1 MFPFNEWNTKKGM
14 FMHRVLLVI
23 ILLSLTVNVYAL
35 DDCEWNNQ
43 QGIPCLIISKTNNTS
58 KVSKEG
64 VNKVIITKQDI
75 ENSGHTNLTDILK
88 SVSGL
93 NVFQNGG
100 VGQLSTVFM
109 RGSESNH
116 TLVLLNGIAINDQS
130 VTDGMHDFGQDFV
143 QNIQQIEIYKGSSG
157 ANFGPSAIAGAIN
170 FITAIDYINSYSV
183 SGFNDRNN
191 STDINYTKITENGW
205 HLNVNGTTN
214 QSNIHSAKPQGAE
227 NDGTLNKQINLNSEK
242 WINDN
247 TKIKSTMYVRET
259 RSYYDDF
266 DNNGEFGYVMDNTM
280 HALQT
285 SLERVNKNTEDS
297 LTFHWQAYG
306 KQIDDGGFT
315 DSYDSQALV
324 TRYEKKI
331 NSLKKLSFGYGAEY
345 KYDWGAFINEGASFN
360 SATRGHV
367 KDSAVFANAGYK
379 IIDNTIISFYGRK
392 DDHNTAGGNNTYK
405 INLLQELNNNLS
417 IGASTSTGLRNPS
430 LYELFGSNNFG
441 YKGNINL
448 KAEKSKTNE
457 IFASYNFLNNFTLS
471 STAYRTNLSDRLE
484 FNSSFTAVE
493 NKVIDLNHDG
503 LENELKYEGK
513 NHNLAFFADFST
525 SKKTDEQKQLRRP
538 DTKYGLNFSKKF
550 INSDFG
556 DFNMNLNYIHTGKH
570 LDFSSSTV
578 VAKSTDIVDVN
589 FSKDFN
595 GSIWKLSITN
605 LLNERYERPLTFNTE
620 GRQFRIGFK
629 NKY

>member
-1 MFPFNEWNTKKGM
+1 MI
-14 FMHRVLLVI
+14 MHRVFIVT
-23 ILLSLTVNVYAL
+23 ILLLLTTNVYAL
-35 DDCEWNNQ
+35 DDCKWNNQ
-43 QGIPCLIISKTNNTS
+43 EGIPCLIISKTNNTS
-58 KVSKEG
+58 KISKEG
-64 VNKVIITKQDI
+64 VNKVIITKNEI

-93 NVFQNGG
+93 NIYQNGG
-100 VGQLSTVFM
+100 QGQSSSVFM

-143 QNIQQIEIYKGSSG
+143 QSIQQIEIYKGSSG
-157 ANFGPSAIAGAIN
+157 AHFGPSAIAGAIN
-170 FITAIDYINSYSV
+170 FVTAIDYTNSYSV
-183 SGFNDRNN
+183 NGFNDRNN
-191 STDINYTKITENGW
+191 STDFNYTNITDNGW
-205 HLNVNGTTN
+205 HLNINGATN
-214 QSNIHSAKPQGAE
+214 QSNIHSVKPQGHE
-227 NDGTLNKQINLNSEK
+227 NDGTLNKQINFNSEK
-242 WINDN
+242 FVNDN
-247 TKIKSTMYVRET
+247 TKFKSTIYVRET

-266 DNNGEFGYVMDNTM
+266 SNNGDYGYVMDNTM
-280 HALQT
+280 HAIQT
-285 SLERVNKNTEDS
+285 SFNRLNKNTEDS
-297 LTFHWQAYG
+297 LIFHWQAYG

-324 TRYEKKI
+324 TRYEKQI
-331 NSLKKLSFGYGAEY
+331 NSLEKLSFGFGAEY

-360 SATRGHV
+360 SATKGHV
-367 KDSAVFANAGYK
+367 KDSAVFINTGFE
-379 IIDNTIISFYGRK
+379 ILDNTIISLYGRK
-392 DDHNTAGGNNTYK
+392 DNHNTAGGNNTYK
-405 INLLQELNNNLS
+405 INLLQEVSNNFN
-417 IGASTSTGLRNPS
+417 IGASTSTGVRNPT

-457 IFASYNFLNNFTLS
+457 IFASYNFLNNLTLS

-513 NHNLAFFADFST
+513 NHNLSVFADFAT
-525 SKKTDEQKQLRRP
+525 SKKINSQKQLRRP

-550 INSDFG
+550 MSNNYG

-570 LDFSSSTV
+570 LDISSTTKLT
-578 VAKSTDIVDVN
+578 KSTDIVDIN
-589 FSKDFN
+589 FSKNFN
-595 GSIWKLSITN
+595 GSILRFGITN

-620 GRQFRIGFK
+620 GRQFRIGLK

>member
-1 MFPFNEWNTKKGM
+1 M
-14 FMHRVLLVI
+14 
-23 ILLSLTVNVYAL
+23 
-35 DDCEWNNQ
+35 
-43 QGIPCLIISKTNNTS
+43 
-58 KVSKEG
+58 
-64 VNKVIITKQDI
+64 
-75 ENSGHTNLTDILK
+75 
-88 SVSGL
+88 
-93 NVFQNGG
+93 
-100 VGQLSTVFM
+100 
-109 RGSESNH
+109 
-116 TLVLLNGIAINDQS
+116 
-130 VTDGMHDFGQDFV
+130 
-143 QNIQQIEIYKGSSG
+143 
-157 ANFGPSAIAGAIN
+157 
-170 FITAIDYINSYSV
+170 
-183 SGFNDRNN
+183 
-191 STDINYTKITENGW
+191 
-205 HLNVNGTTN
+205 
-214 QSNIHSAKPQGAE
+214 
-227 NDGTLNKQINLNSEK
+227 
-242 WINDN
+242 
-247 TKIKSTMYVRET
+247 
-259 RSYYDDF
+259 
-266 DNNGEFGYVMDNTM
+266 
-280 HALQT
+280 
-285 SLERVNKNTEDS
+285 
-297 LTFHWQAYG
+297 
-306 KQIDDGGFT
+306 
-315 DSYDSQALV
+315 
-324 TRYEKKI
+324 
-331 NSLKKLSFGYGAEY
+331 
-345 KYDWGAFINEGASFN
+345 
-360 SATRGHV
+360 
-367 KDSAVFANAGYK
+367 
-379 IIDNTIISFYGRK
+379 
-392 DDHNTAGGNNTYK
+392 
-405 INLLQELNNNLS
+405 S